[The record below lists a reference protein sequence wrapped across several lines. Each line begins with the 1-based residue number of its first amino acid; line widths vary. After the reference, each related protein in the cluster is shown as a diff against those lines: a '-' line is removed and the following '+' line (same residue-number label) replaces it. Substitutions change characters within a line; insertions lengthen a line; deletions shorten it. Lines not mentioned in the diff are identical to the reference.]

1 MKKGKT
7 RLSWTGI
14 KLIVFTVSICLTA
27 TGIFGAKGPSESAA
41 QKRADIIRIDAMQA
55 FGKLE
60 RPPVTFLHQKHTEA
74 LAAQNKDCSACHL
87 VENNRSGPK
96 FMRLKN
102 TAKQEVMD
110 IYHANCVACHQE
122 TAAAGQKSGPVVC
135 GECHKDRPDLVSI
148 WQPIGMD
155 RSLPKCQRACPPSSR
170 EPAPGSCR
178 QRFRGGRR
186 PRSSGRSTW
195 ASG

>member
-27 TGIFGAKGPSESAA
+27 TGIYGAKGPSESAA

-87 VENNRSGPK
+87 VPCGTSPIKEN
-96 FMRLKN
+96 
-102 TAKQEVMD
+102 
-110 IYHANCVACHQE
+110 
-122 TAAAGQKSGPVVC
+122 
-135 GECHKDRPDLVSI
+135 
-148 WQPIGMD
+148 
-155 RSLPKCQRACPPSSR
+155 SR
-170 EPAPGSCR
+170 DVKP
-178 QRFRGGRR
+178 
-186 PRSSGRSTW
+186 W
-195 ASG
+195 